1 MMKPCTVLLI
11 VGFVYTYAVIRTKTL
26 LEGPDR
32 MTICEYIITKRA
44 CSVLAKL

>member
-1 MMKPCTVLLI
+1 MKPFTVLLI
-11 VGFVYTYAVIRTKTL
+11 LGGVYTYAMARTKAL
-26 LEGPDR
+26 LESPDR